1 MLSVLRTVVSVA
13 GAFLNRVRGGLF
25 DIPFNKLFYPLFF
38 GILCSYAG
46 GWNIPGFVSGF
57 LAGYVGQQIAGWGAY
72 IGALTVGAKPA
83 AECPMIDDIV
93 NAARISF
100 KGHSWYLKDYP
111 RAWGFAALA
120 LRGLVWTFLTGLAFQ
135 SPAIMASGLL
145 MPVCYL
151 LPTLA
156 LWYTK
161 HNADKTAWNI
171 GEWIWGFVLT
181 GITAYKIIG

>member
-1 MLSVLRTVVSVA
+1 MLSVLKIFVSGT

-25 DIPFNKLFYPLFF
+25 DIPCNKLFYPLFF
-38 GILCSYAG
+38 GVLCSYAG
-46 GWNIPGFVSGF
+46 GWNVSGFVSGF
-57 LAGYVGQQIAGWGAY
+57 LACYVGQQIAGWGAY

-83 AECPMIDDIV
+83 AECQMIDDIV
-93 NAARISF
+93 NAAHISF
-100 KGHSWYLKDYP
+100 KGRCWYLKDYP

-120 LRGLVWTFLTGLAFQ
+120 LRGLVWTFLIGLAFQ
-135 SPAIMASGLL
+135 SLAIMASGLL

-171 GEWIWGFVLT
+171 GEWLWGFVLT
-181 GITAYKIIG
+181 GITAYEIIG

>member
-1 MLSVLRTVVSVA
+1 MSVLKIFVSGI

-25 DIPFNKLFYPLFF
+25 DIPCNKLFYPLFF
-38 GILCSYAG
+38 GFLCSYAG
-46 GWNIPGFVSGF
+46 GWNVSGLVSGF
-57 LAGYVGQQIAGWGAY
+57 LACYVGQQIAGWGAY

-83 AECPMIDDIV
+83 AECQMIDDIV

-100 KGHSWYLKDYP
+100 KGRSWYLKDYP
-111 RAWGFAALA
+111 RAWGFAALT
-120 LRGLVWTFLTGLAFQ
+120 LRGLVWTFLIGLAFQ
-135 SPAIMASGLL
+135 SLAIMASGLL

-161 HNADKTAWNI
+161 YNQDKTAWNI
-171 GEWIWGFVLT
+171 GEWLWGLNLT
-181 GITAYKIIG
+181 GFAAYEIIG

>member
-1 MLSVLRTVVSVA
+1 
-13 GAFLNRVRGGLF
+13 
-25 DIPFNKLFYPLFF
+25 
-38 GILCSYAG
+38 
-46 GWNIPGFVSGF
+46 
-57 LAGYVGQQIAGWGAY
+57 
-72 IGALTVGAKPA
+72 
-83 AECPMIDDIV
+83 MIDDIV

-100 KGHSWYLKDYP
+100 KGYSWYLKDYP
-111 RAWGFAALA
+111 RVWGFAALA

-171 GEWIWGFVLT
+171 GEWLWGFVLT
-181 GITAYKIIG
+181 GITAYEIIG

>member
-1 MLSVLRTVVSVA
+1 MLSVLKIFVSGT

-25 DIPFNKLFYPLFF
+25 DIPCNKLFYPLFF
-38 GILCSYAG
+38 GVLCSYAG
-46 GWNIPGFVSGF
+46 GWNVSGF
-57 LAGYVGQQIAGWGAY
+57 LACYVGQQIAGWGAY

-83 AECPMIDDIV
+83 AECQMIDDIV

-100 KGHSWYLKDYP
+100 KGRSWYLKDYP
-111 RAWGFAALA
+111 RAWGFVALA
-120 LRGLVWTFLTGLAFQ
+120 LRGLVWTFLIGLAFQ
-135 SPAIMASGLL
+135 SLAIMASGLL

-171 GEWIWGFVLT
+171 GEWLWGFVLT
-181 GITAYKIIG
+181 GFAAYEIIG